1 VCARRLLPCSHA
13 TCQLQCPSKTS
24 SNAGFS
30 GTGRHCMAARG
41 RLCGDAAVVRLL
53 FAVAVV
59 VVLFG
64 AMLKAVRFEMDEG
77 DIV

>member
-1 VCARRLLPCSHA
+1 
-13 TCQLQCPSKTS
+13 
-24 SNAGFS
+24 
-30 GTGRHCMAARG
+30 MAARG